1 MQRLKSTVS
10 GLYFVGPASAL
21 SFGPLFRFVVGAEYT
36 SQNRRRAFGMIPS
49 VETRTF
55 RIAVLSGAGGG
66 VPDLRAFCATSSAMA
81 DFAPLVYP
89 GWQRYAEE
97 GFCARAT

>member
-1 MQRLKSTVS
+1 
-10 GLYFVGPASAL
+10 
-21 SFGPLFRFVVGAEYT
+21 
-36 SQNRRRAFGMIPS
+36 MIPS

-66 VPDLRAFCATSSAMA
+66 VPDLRAFCATSSAMG
-81 DFAPLVYP
+81 DFAPLTYP

-97 GFCARAT
+97 GFARARYLKISLTTLRGWADGWPYLASRSVVTLATALRYDYNNLM